1 MFCPRFALT
10 SRFPKAGTQGKP
22 DASCTRSPVYNK
34 VEKVHELHS
43 PQGST
48 DIRFSLLDAPAAR
61 DAVSVGRIPICVG
74 TIREAPL
81 SRPEQLSITL
91 DAYYRQS
98 IFKECD
104 G

>member
-1 MFCPRFALT
+1 MRRFAFQNSQKHSRGMFCPRFALT
-10 SRFPKAGTQGKP
+10 SRSPKAGTQGKP

-74 TIREAPL
+74 TIREAPFPDQNKFL
-81 SRPEQLSITL
+81 LH
-91 DAYYRQS
+91 
-98 IFKECD
+98 
-104 G
+104 